1 MIKRIVCVIAAC
13 IIVFWS
19 GRIYSVNLMQRK
31 TDITYN
37 YDEIEFQG
45 YKLVLKEAHIY
56 GKKEFEQRF
65 NAEISYIESVRVL
78 CAGFTVTNNTGADIG
93 WDEVMELFNCG
104 FQTDTWASSIS
115 PSVERQMNIFDSEL
129 FKAGQRQEIWFGTVM
144 TEASFKEKTWKN
156 IYDMDYY
163 YVFCITPDKI
173 KVKLDLVED

>member
-56 GKKEFEQRF
+56 LSLIH
-65 NAEISYIESVRVL
+65 ISEPTR
-78 CAGFTVTNNTGADIG
+78 
-93 WDEVMELFNCG
+93 
-104 FQTDTWASSIS
+104 
-115 PSVERQMNIFDSEL
+115 P
-129 FKAGQRQEIWFGTVM
+129 
-144 TEASFKEKTWKN
+144 
-156 IYDMDYY
+156 
-163 YVFCITPDKI
+163 
-173 KVKLDLVED
+173 

>member
-1 MIKRIVCVIAAC
+1 
-13 IIVFWS
+13 
-19 GRIYSVNLMQRK
+19 MQRK
-31 TDITYN
+31 TDITFN

-65 NAEISYIESVRVL
+65 NAEIPYIESVRVL

-163 YVFCITPDKI
+163 YVF
-173 KVKLDLVED
+173 

>member
-65 NAEISYIESVRVL
+65 NAEIPYIESVRVL
-78 CAGFTVTNNTGADIG
+78 CAGFTV
-93 WDEVMELFNCG
+93 
-104 FQTDTWASSIS
+104 
-115 PSVERQMNIFDSEL
+115 
-129 FKAGQRQEIWFGTVM
+129 IWFGTVM